1 MFHSLWSYGP
11 YWPGSSVHGFS
22 RQEHWSGLPGS
33 PPGDLPNPGIKPSS
47 LLSPALAGGFFT
59 TSITWGSQIENCIHV
74 KTLTGFP
81 SGSAVRGSMCG
92 AIIQPTFP
100 HSLYTTNHP
109 ELSFS
114 VSSSQFCEQFQF
126 LSSFKLLKASFF
138 PHLTQRKQSGSHNSL
153 PGSKWS
159 TSLYLSNL
167 TFYNLCLFPS
177 APASVYLLILEAH
190 LFFFFRYKWNFI
202 I

>member
-1 MFHSLWSYGP
+1 MSLNLITPAESLLLLKATYSQVLGSKMWALLCCVLSLFGYVPLFVIYGP

-100 HSLYTTNHP
+100 HI
-109 ELSFS
+109 
-114 VSSSQFCEQFQF
+114 
-126 LSSFKLLKASFF
+126 
-138 PHLTQRKQSGSHNSL
+138 
-153 PGSKWS
+153 SKR
-159 TSLYLSNL
+159 L
-167 TFYNLCLFPS
+167 PS
-177 APASVYLLILEAH
+177 APCPFWSCLPSVRSTVASGSKTSLHKMVGGH
-190 LFFFFRYKWNFI
+190 LGHEVQLRIKI
-202 I
+202 HKTHS